1 MRILPLARRAP
12 FLHLSAVESTK
23 CLTDHGAA
31 ERHIIFKEIRSTEWT
46 TAKSTVKV
54 MDGLFPGQFRPQTEI
69 STKGSFGIA
78 RVSGLLVFPKNIF
91 GPDSHWYTETPC
103 GPNRNISNCNV
114 M

>member
-1 MRILPLARRAP
+1 M
-12 FLHLSAVESTK
+12 
-23 CLTDHGAA
+23 
-31 ERHIIFKEIRSTEWT
+31 
-46 TAKSTVKV
+46 AKSTMKV

-103 GPNRNISNCNV
+103 GPNRNISVCNV
-114 M
+114 I